1 MKLALIGA
9 TGMVGQRI
17 LREALDRGH
26 QVTAIVR
33 NPARLTTQHPNLR
46 VVTASIFDPESI
58 AQAVAGQDAVISAY
72 GAPHGQDQLLS
83 DVARSLVQGVKQA
96 GVPRLLVVG
105 GAGSLEVAPGVLLMD
120 TPAFQPAWIPN
131 AQAQRDAL
139 NVYRNSDLDW
149 TYLSPAALLQPGER
163 TGNYRTGTDQLVV
176 DSEGN
181 SHISAEDYAIAM
193 LDEVEHPRHLRQ
205 RFTVGY

>member
-9 TGMVGQRI
+9 TGTIGQRI

-33 NPARLTTQHPNLR
+33 NPSRLTQQNSNLR
-46 VVTASIFDPESI
+46 VVTADIFNPESV
-58 AQAVAGQDAVISAY
+58 AKAVAGQNAVISAY

-96 GVPRLLVVG
+96 GVQRLLVVG

-120 TPAFQPAWIPN
+120 TPEFQPAWKPN
-131 AQAQRDAL
+131 ARAQRDAL

-149 TYLSPAALLQPGER
+149 TYLSPAALIQPGER
-163 TGNYRTGTDQLVV
+163 TGNYRTGNEQLVV

-181 SHISAEDYAIAM
+181 SRISAEDYAIAM
-193 LDEVEHPRHLRQ
+193 LDEVEHPKHPRQ
-205 RFTVGY
+205 RFTVAY

>member
-9 TGMVGQRI
+9 TGTIGQRI
-17 LREALDRGH
+17 LHEALNRGH

-33 NPARLTTQHPNLR
+33 NSSRLTEQNPNLR
-46 VVTASIFDPESI
+46 VVTADIFNPESV

-72 GAPHGQDQLLS
+72 GAPHGQDQLLV

-96 GVPRLLVVG
+96 GEPRLLVVG
-105 GAGSLEVAPGVLLMD
+105 GAGSLEVAPGVQLMD
-120 TPAFQPAWIPN
+120 TPAFLPAWKAN

-139 NVYRNSDLDW
+139 NVYRKADLDW
-149 TYLSPAALLQPGER
+149 TYLSPAALIQPGER
-163 TGNYRTGTDQLVV
+163 TGHYRTGGEQLVV
-176 DSEGN
+176 DAEGN

-193 LDEVEHPRHLRQ
+193 LDEVEHPQHVRQ
-205 RFTVGY
+205 RFTVAY

>member
-9 TGMVGQRI
+9 TGTIGQRI
-17 LREALDRGH
+17 LHEALNRGH

-33 NPARLTTQHPNLR
+33 NSSRLTKQNPNLR
-46 VVTASIFDPESI
+46 VVTADIFNPESV

-72 GAPHGQDQLLS
+72 GAPHGQDQLLV
-83 DVARSLVQGVKQA
+83 DVARSLIQGVKQA

-105 GAGSLEVAPGVLLMD
+105 GAGSLEVAPGVQLMD
-120 TPAFQPAWIPN
+120 TPAFLPAWKAN

-139 NVYRNSDLDW
+139 NVYRKADLDW
-149 TYLSPAALLQPGER
+149 TYLSPAALIQPGER
-163 TGNYRTGTDQLVV
+163 TGHYRTGGEQLVV
-176 DSEGN
+176 DAEGN

-193 LDEVEHPRHLRQ
+193 LDEVEHPQHVRQ
-205 RFTVGY
+205 RFTVAY